1 MPDKKVIEFGFRNAF
16 GAAPIGPHAERLLK
30 IGDQRAALVKMEKDM
45 LEPVVGDSSQ
55 LDPADLPQLSEIRKR
70 KRALIQDQQ

>member
-45 LEPVVGDSSQ
+45 LEPVVGWIQ
-55 LDPADLPQLSEIRKR
+55 RTYLSFLRS
-70 KRALIQDQQ
+70 ASANGL